1 MQLGVEGVDGLV
13 WSLIRNLGVGSEL
26 VVSRNVWLAEQM
38 VGLVEERRDWVVTQ
52 THLLAGLVYAL
63 LRLVEDHSKTGGSAT
78 KDPR

>member
-63 LRLVEDHSKTGGSAT
+63 LRLVEDHSKTGASAT